1 MFSHNVNGKV
11 SPSVTVAINWG
22 GGRGGLLLKEDKN
35 ANLPALLIKSD
46 RDLVSQIPEALKV
59 EEFVNILAH
68 FMSSN

>member
-1 MFSHNVNGKV
+1 MVK
-11 SPSVTVAINWG
+11 SVRQSLSLSIGG